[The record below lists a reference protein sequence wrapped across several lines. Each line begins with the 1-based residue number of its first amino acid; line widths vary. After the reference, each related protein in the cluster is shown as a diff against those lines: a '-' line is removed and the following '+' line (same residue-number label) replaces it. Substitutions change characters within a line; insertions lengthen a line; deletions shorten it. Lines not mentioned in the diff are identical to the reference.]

1 MATRDF
7 SYLVAPFTAPD
18 FFNHYWQK
26 AALVM
31 KRDEADRYRSLIEAT
46 DAAAILSMAS
56 ELPPAE
62 VEVIGEIRTSETSGE
77 SKNALADLFT
87 KGATIR
93 VRAIERFCEPLG
105 NLCRELEGELA
116 FPVRANL
123 YCTPGNSRGFNLH
136 FDTHEV
142 FVLQLFGKKQWQ
154 IFEPT
159 LRLPLEFVPPLPFEN
174 DREALK
180 RFRGGRESGQS
191 DIKETEQGPLV
202 LEALLEPGDCLYLPR
217 GFVHQ
222 AVAHDE
228 PSVHL
233 TIGIHVLTWL
243 DLLSVALGQAA
254 YRNEDLRRALPMGLF
269 KEGANSGEFEKEF
282 NALGQLFVRDSV
294 FADVVRE
301 IAESFAQSRKAGSPA
316 GNHGSVGE
324 VDRFDRETRVE
335 GNGQLRFYLAADGTM
350 AGLACDQKEFWLPV
364 GFAHALRF
372 IAEQKVF
379 KPLELPGSMT
389 DNGKLSFV
397 RHLVKDGFLRV
408 APD

>member
-1 MATRDF
+1 MAKLDL
-7 SYLVAPFTAPD
+7 SYLIAPFTAAD
-18 FFNHYWQK
+18 FFDRYWQK
-26 AALVM
+26 SALVA
-31 KRDEADRYRSLIEAT
+31 KRGETDRCASLI
-46 DAAAILSMAS
+46 DAADTAAILA
-56 ELPPAE
+56 LANQWPAE
-62 VEVIGEIRTSETSGE
+62 AVEVIGKIQTDERSDATTDT
-77 SKNALADLFT
+77 LADWFS
-87 KGATIR
+87 KSATIR
-93 VRAIERFCEPLG
+93 VKAVDRFIELPG
-105 NLCRELEGELA
+105 ALCRSLEEELG

-154 IFEPT
+154 IYEPT
-159 LRLPLEFVPPLPFEN
+159 VRLPLEFVPPLPFEN

-180 RFRGGRESGQS
+180 RFRAGRKSGQ
-191 DIKETEQGPLV
+191 DEIEPTELGPLV

-254 YRNEDLRRALPMGLF
+254 YRNEDLRRALPMRIF
-269 KEGANSGEFEKEF
+269 NEASNADEFEKKF

-294 FADVVRE
+294 FADAVRE

-316 GNHGSVGE
+316 GNHGSVGD
-324 VDRFDRETRVE
+324 VDRFHRETRVE

-364 GFAHALRF
+364 GFAPALRF
-372 IAEQKVF
+372 VTEQKVF
-379 KPLELPGSMT
+379 RPLELPGSMT
-389 DNGKLSFV
+389 DNGKLAFV
-397 RHLVKDGFLRV
+397 RHLIKDGFLRV
-408 APD
+408 AS